1 MSCASSFQTSETPFS
16 TDTVP
21 QTGALN
27 GARESSRFAQAVQRV
42 ENCLAAMQK
51 INEQIAGLA
60 EQRRKVQDELRGIQC
75 QMNEEFDRILKPARA
90 GNGAGNGAQSKVVAR
105 NVPCGAEIKPAL
117 RLDSRGDSRMDLI
130 EEANELAARA
140 AS

>member
-1 MSCASSFQTSETPFS
+1 MSCTSFQTSETPFS
-16 TDTVP
+16 SDQVSQP
-21 QTGALN
+21 GS
-27 GARESSRFAQAVQRV
+27 RESSPFAQAVQRV

-51 INEQIAGLA
+51 INEQISGLA

-90 GNGAGNGAQSKVVAR
+90 PSAAPGKVVAR
-105 NVPCGAEIKPAL
+105 NVPCGAELKPAL
-117 RLDSRGDSRMDLI
+117 RMDSRQDARLDLT
-130 EEANELAARA
+130 EEANELAARV

>member
-1 MSCASSFQTSETPFS
+1 MDHAAGSHRVPPMRKEFAMSVSSSQAPVTPFS
-16 TDTVP
+16 TDLMP
-21 QTGALN
+21 QSS
-27 GARESSRFAQAVQRV
+27 RESSPFAQAVQRV

-90 GNGAGNGAQSKVVAR
+90 PSAAPGKVV
-105 NVPCGAEIKPAL
+105 EI
-117 RLDSRGDSRMDLI
+117 G
-130 EEANELAARA
+130 RA
-140 AS
+140 HV

>member
-1 MSCASSFQTSETPFS
+1 MSCTSFQTSETPFS
-16 TDTVP
+16 SESASN
-21 QTGALN
+21 TGSS
-27 GARESSRFAQAVQRV
+27 RESSPFAQAVQRV
-42 ENCLAAMQK
+42 ENCLTAMQK

-90 GNGAGNGAQSKVVAR
+90 PSSAPAKVVAR
-105 NVPCGAEIKPAL
+105 NVPGGAEMKPAL
-117 RLDSRGDSRMDLI
+117 RMDSRQDARLDLM
-130 EEANELAARA
+130 EDASELAARA